1 MTCMRHSCWT
11 VAVMALSFA
20 ASQAVAQSDDYP
32 NRPVRIIVNVSPG
45 GGVDTAT
52 RIVAKRL
59 SEKLGK
65 SFVVEN
71 RPSAS
76 GNLGA
81 EAVYHAEANGYTLLS
96 SSGSPLAING
106 WIYKKLSYDPSKF
119 EPIVI
124 MSRIPNVL
132 AVRTSL
138 EAKDLKEFIA
148 YAKAN
153 PGKLTYATQGQGT
166 ASHLTT
172 ELFMLLTG
180 TKMIHVPYKGS
191 SPALNDLVA
200 QHVDSSFLPSST
212 AIELAEAGKLRILA
226 VATPERMP
234 TLPNIPTLA
243 ESGYPALV
251 TSTWNALS
259 APPGT
264 PQDVLNK
271 LNAEANAVLQEPEI
285 RNRFRDL
292 QLFVAGG
299 DLRNTKDAIARERK
313 QWGEVVQS
321 AGIQPE

>member
-1 MTCMRHSCWT
+1 MRSMPRCCWPL
-11 VAVMALSFA
+11 VAMVLPFGTSGAW
-20 ASQAVAQSDDYP
+20 AQSDDYP
-32 NRPVRIIVNVSPG
+32 NKPVRIIVNVSPG

-59 SEKLGK
+59 GERLGK

-81 EAVYHAEANGYTLLS
+81 EVVYHAEPNGYTLLS

-138 EAKDLKEFIA
+138 EAKDLKAFVS

-153 PGKLTYATQGQGT
+153 PAKLTYATQGQGT

-172 ELFMLLTG
+172 ELFMSLTG
-180 TKMIHVPYKGS
+180 TKMVHVPYKGS

-200 QHVDSSFLPSST
+200 GHVDSSFIPSST
-212 AIELAEAGKLRILA
+212 AIELAEAGKIRILA
-226 VATPERMP
+226 VATSERMP
-234 TLPNIPTLA
+234 ALPNIPTLA

-264 PQDVLNK
+264 PQGVLNK
-271 LNAEANAVLQEPEI
+271 LNAEANSVLREEET

-299 DLRNTKDAIARERK
+299 DLRDTKGSIARERK